1 MDVILTPTSAIH
13 LNTTHLDTAF
23 TSTPLTS
30 ILHSP
35 QHPTHSNSLH
45 LEGFGTPPPPSD
57 NIDNVLQNQK
67 SLMIHA
73 LATPLRSVDTCSSA
87 LLISSNF
94 SNLQFLQCEVHSVQ
108 WALDR
113 DLWTWI
119 VPKSRLNKQGKKETS
134 SSWYESVSKTHH
146 RGEGWFLLHH
156 QL

>member
-67 SLMIHA
+67 SLMT
-73 LATPLRSVDTCSSA
+73 LAA
-87 LLISSNF
+87 LLYLYPPTSPTSNF
-94 SNLQFLQCEVHSVQ
+94 SNVKTILYNEHWIEICE
-108 WALDR
+108 L
-113 DLWTWI
+113 
-119 VPKSRLNKQGKKETS
+119 E
-134 SSWYESVSKTHH
+134 
-146 RGEGWFLLHH
+146 
-156 QL
+156 